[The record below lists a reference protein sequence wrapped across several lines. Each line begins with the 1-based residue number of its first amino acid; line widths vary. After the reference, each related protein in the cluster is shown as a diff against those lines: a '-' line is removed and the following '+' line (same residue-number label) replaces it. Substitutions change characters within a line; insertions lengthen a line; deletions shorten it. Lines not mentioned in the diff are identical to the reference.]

1 MLHHKFFCICIALC
15 FTFYAKAQVEYD
27 LVFDGNASVG
37 SSWIYIDQ
45 NSDYVFF
52 AVSSSANGREL
63 WKSDGTV
70 SGTVII
76 KDIHTSGSGM
86 PNQPVGLVV
95 NDVLYFAANEG
106 VSTGQELWKSDGTE
120 AGTVL
125 VKDIYSGNNFGFDSE
140 YIVEFDGGV
149 AFTGQDEDGEELWIS
164 DGTEGGT
171 VQVKDIKVGAT
182 GSLVRYI
189 ANANG
194 TLYFIAAE
202 ASEFGLWKSD
212 GTEGGTTKLSD
223 LGTDANPEY
232 VTFHQGNILFY
243 NWTASDVTKDEVW
256 ISDGTIAGTEKLT
269 DILTSG
275 PINDPMV
282 ASGNNL
288 FFRAA
293 DDDAGIE
300 LYKTDGTAPG
310 TGLVKDLDEGAGDSF
325 PENFID
331 YMGEIYFVAESHLW
345 KSDGTDEGTL
355 VVVPDVNN
363 RTEILS
369 DGSNLY
375 YRIDNNL
382 GIYNPNDGAS
392 VITTAPDFYVH
403 DLKTI
408 FNGELYF
415 IGSDDIEDEYDLW
428 KYNLS
433 DKMDQT
439 ITFDPLAD
447 VTFGDPNFE
456 LEATTTSSLQI
467 AYLSSDEDIVSI
479 SGSTVSINGAGS
491 CNITA
496 SQAGNDNYNPAD
508 DVIQTLTVNKAA
520 QTITFD
526 PLPIKDIDDDSFV
539 LTATASSNLEVTYTS
554 SATSVATVTS
564 DGVVTIA
571 GEGSTTLTAAQIGNE
586 NYLAAEDVEQVL
598 TVIDALGVDEIRD
611 VLIYPN
617 PSSNLVVIEVLNNS
631 APLTFELIDS
641 AGRLLQSKST
651 IGSSLSFDLGK
662 LKHGIYFIRL
672 QETSRT
678 FKIIKV
684 Y

>member
-1 MLHHKFFCICIALC
+1 
-15 FTFYAKAQVEYD
+15 
-27 LVFDGNASVG
+27 
-37 SSWIYIDQ
+37 
-45 NSDYVFF
+45 
-52 AVSSSANGREL
+52 
-63 WKSDGTV
+63 
-70 SGTVII
+70 
-76 KDIHTSGSGM
+76 SGSGM

-212 GTEGGTTKLSD
+212 GTEVGTNKLSD
-223 LGTDANPEY
+223 LGADANPEY

-275 PINDPMV
+275 RINDPMV
-282 ASGNNL
+282 ASGSNL

-345 KSDGTDEGTL
+345 KSDGTDEGTT

-369 DGSNLY
+369 DGINLY

-382 GIYNPNDGAS
+382 GIYNPTDGAS

-447 VTFGDPNFE
+447 VTFGDPDFE

-496 SQAGNDNYNPAD
+496 SQAGNDDYNPAD
-508 DVIQTLTVNKAA
+508 DVIQSITVNKAG
-520 QTITFD
+520 QTITFN

-539 LTATASSNLEVTYTS
+539 LTATTSSNLEVTYTS

-571 GEGSTTLTAAQIGNE
+571 GEGSTTLTASQMGNG
-586 NYLAAEDVEQVL
+586 NYHAAEDVEQVL
-598 TVIDALGVDEIRD
+598 IVIDALGVGEMRD

-631 APLTFELIDS
+631 TPLTFELVDS
-641 AGRLLQSKST
+641 AGRLLQSQST
-651 IGSSLSFDLGK
+651 NGSSLSFDLGK
-662 LKHGIYFIRL
+662 HKHGIYFIHL
-672 QETSRT
+672 KETNRT
-678 FKIIKV
+678 FKILKG